1 MLGRQEALG
10 SRSADLGPLPR
21 VSLLPC
27 APGPSGGWGPSLSE
41 QQGLLVKPLSW
52 SSPFCLWK
60 PFHVFLVG
68 FTAFISCDPQVVL
81 YLPL

>member
-27 APGPSGGWGPSLSE
+27 APGPSGGWGPS
-41 QQGLLVKPLSW
+41 
-52 SSPFCLWK
+52 
-60 PFHVFLVG
+60 
-68 FTAFISCDPQVVL
+68 
-81 YLPL
+81 

>member
-41 QQGLLVKPLSW
+41 QQGAPRQTSFLELS
-52 SSPFCLWK
+52 L
-60 PFHVFLVG
+60 
-68 FTAFISCDPQVVL
+68 
-81 YLPL
+81 LPLEAVPCVPRRFHCIHLM